1 MENVPFIDDLHFKMV
16 IFYSHVSLSEGIYIY
31 IYAKRYSIETLIDHT
46 YRHTS

>member
-16 IFYSHVSLSEGIYIY
+16 IFYSHVSLPEGIYIY
-31 IYAKRYSIETLIDHT
+31 VKRYSIETLIDHT

>member
-1 MENVPFIDDLHFKMV
+1 MENVQFIDDLHFKMV

-31 IYAKRYSIETLIDHT
+31 VKRYSIETLIDHT